1 MIFKKKEEIKKAYGE
16 NIIQVRNVN
25 KNFDVATQTVKVLK
39 DISFNVLEGDFVMI
53 YGPSGCGKS
62 TLLHIINGWEEPTSG
77 EILIEGKN
85 LYFKSEDERA
95 KMCHET
101 ITIVNQ
107 SAYWVKS
114 LSVLENIE
122 IPYLLSGHS
131 KMEAKNR
138 AVKLISLLGLEAFW
152 NYRPVDLSSG
162 QQGRINLLRSLINN
176 PKIIMADEPTG
187 NLDTKS
193 SELMMDLF
201 AKINSQ
207 LNRTIIMVT
216 HDLDLL
222 KYATKTV
229 HILDGKVEN
238 LKVVDKKMKAAKAT
252 GEIFDLRDLNTNFE
266 DRVEIG

>member
-1 MIFKKKEEIKKAYGE
+1 MFKKRQEPPKSYGE
-16 NIIQVRNVN
+16 KIIQVRNV
-25 KNFDVATQTVKVLK
+25 DMHYEVATQTVKVLK
-39 DISFNVLEGDFVMI
+39 DINFDVLEGDFVII

-77 EILIEGKN
+77 EVLVEGKN
-85 LYFKSEDERA
+85 IYFKSEDERA
-95 KMCHET
+95 KMCHDT

-122 IPYLLSGHS
+122 IPYMLSGHS

-152 NYRPVDLSSG
+152 NYRPVDLSGG

-187 NLDTKS
+187 NLDLKS
-193 SELMMDLF
+193 SALMMDLF

-229 HILDGKVEN
+229 HILDGKVEK
-238 LKVVDKKMKAAKAT
+238 LKLADKNMKARRSA
-252 GEIFDLRDLNTNFE
+252 GDIFDLKNLNTDFE
-266 DRVEIG
+266 NKAETR